1 MSEISI
7 EGFIFCHW
15 RWLYSISN
23 KNLVGISIYVHL
35 CSMGDI
41 PYISI
46 IYIHI
51 YGIIIYN
58 IYIYY
63 QYIFDICHFR
73 RFPIPYIYI
82 SIIYPFLYPFI
93 YPFNS
98 IYISLWI
105 MMGKSSTSRCSTR
118 EFLPQITAKIPRG
131 SSEIPIQLLF
141 TWWDLAREVTM

>member
-1 MSEISI
+1 
-7 EGFIFCHW
+7 
-15 RWLYSISN
+15 LYSISN

-51 YGIIIYN
+51 YGIIRYN
-58 IYIYY
+58 IYIYIISIY
-63 QYIFDICHFR
+63 SIFAIFEGFR
-73 RFPIPYIYI
+73 SHIYI
-82 SIIYPFLYPFI
+82 SIIYPFLYRFI

-98 IYISLWI
+98 IFISLWI

>member
-58 IYIYY
+58 IYIYIISIY
-63 QYIFDICHFR
+63 SIFAIFEGFR
-73 RFPIPYIYI
+73 SHIYIYPLYI
-82 SIIYPFLYPFI
+82 PFYIHLYIHLIPFI
-93 YPFNS
+93 YH
-98 IYISLWI
+98 YELWWENHLQV
-105 MMGKSSTSRCSTR
+105 GVQHGNFCPKSQRKSRGGRRRYRFSCSSPGGT
-118 EFLPQITAKIPRG
+118 
-131 SSEIPIQLLF
+131 
-141 TWWDLAREVTM
+141 